1 MIDIHAHLAPGVDD
15 GAIDEAEALELARM
29 ALVDGIEAIVAT
41 PHIMEGGFANDAR
54 SIAEGVGRLR
64 NAVEEAG
71 LDVQVVEGA
80 EVLLSPGL
88 VEKFQQGAYPA
99 LGKGNHV
106 LVELPLQEMPPYTE
120 EELFHLCVAGFT
132 PILAHPERNLTVAED
147 PSLIYELV
155 NRGVLVQVNAGS
167 LTGHFGSLAQAVAE
181 LLLSHSLVHF
191 IGSDAHS
198 ARRRPPLLSEAVTE
212 AANLVGREK
221 ALRLVE
227 ENPGRVLEGGEIVF
241 EEPEPISENA
251 YPCKYLSARSRL
263 NKHREPIFA
272 RGLWRARLPR
282 FIGGYR

>member
-15 GAIDEAEALELARM
+15 GAVDEAEALELARM
-29 ALVDGIEAIVAT
+29 ALADGVEVIVAT
-41 PHIMEGGFANDAR
+41 PHIMEGGFANDAQ

-88 VEKFQQGAYPA
+88 VAKFQQGVYPM

-106 LVELPLQEMPPYTE
+106 LVELPLQGIPPYAG
-120 EELFHLCVAGFT
+120 EELFRLCLAGFT
-132 PILAHPERNLTVAED
+132 PILAHPERNLMVAQD

-167 LTGHFGSLAQAVAE
+167 LIGHFGSLARAVAE
-181 LLLSHSLVHF
+181 LLLSHKLVHF

-198 ARRRPPLLSEAVTE
+198 AKRRPPLLSEAVTE
-212 AANLVGREK
+212 AADLVGREK

-227 ENPGRVLEGGEIVF
+227 ENPGRVLEGREIVV
-241 EEPEPISENA
+241 EEPEPVSENA
-251 YPCKYLSARSRL
+251 YPHKHLSARSRL
-263 NKHREPIFA
+263 NKHRKPYL
-272 RGLWRARLPR
+272 GLGWLAQKNGAP
-282 FIGGYR
+282 